1 MRIYAKKTNIM
12 IVERNYYLQKLLSKR
27 HNGMIKVLTG
37 MRRCGKSFLLFN
49 LFVDHLKKEGIDDG
63 HIIKVNLEDRRNKEL
78 RNPDKLLEYID
89 SLITDNNMYYILL
102 DEVQMVNEFEDV
114 LNSYLHISNAD
125 VYVTGS
131 NAKFLSKDVI
141 TEFRGRGDE
150 IRIHPFSFK
159 EYCRSQDET
168 KDREQLLEEY
178 MLYGGL
184 PQVALM
190 KNNEEREDYL
200 RNLFTHTYLKDIKE
214 RNSIQNDD
222 DLEELVNIL
231 ASSIGGL
238 TNPLKIYNTFKTIKQ
253 NCISRDTI
261 KSYLDYMQDAF
272 LTERSVRYDIKG
284 RKYIDTPSKYYFE
297 DLGLRNAR
305 LNFRQVEKMH
315 LMENLIYNELRLKGF
330 AVDVGQVT
338 INTKNADGKSERKY
352 LEVDFVCNKGYE
364 RIYIQSAFAIPTE
377 EKQEQEY
384 NSLRQIKD
392 NFQKVVIVGGLQPTY
407 RNNNGILILNIYD
420 FLMKENIV

>member
-1 MRIYAKKTNIM
+1 M

-238 TNPLKIYNTFKTIKQ
+238 TNPLKIYNTFKTIK
-253 NCISRDTI
+253 
-261 KSYLDYMQDAF
+261 
-272 LTERSVRYDIKG
+272 
-284 RKYIDTPSKYYFE
+284 
-297 DLGLRNAR
+297 
-305 LNFRQVEKMH
+305 
-315 LMENLIYNELRLKGF
+315 
-330 AVDVGQVT
+330 
-338 INTKNADGKSERKY
+338 
-352 LEVDFVCNKGYE
+352 
-364 RIYIQSAFAIPTE
+364 
-377 EKQEQEY
+377 
-384 NSLRQIKD
+384 
-392 NFQKVVIVGGLQPTY
+392 
-407 RNNNGILILNIYD
+407 
-420 FLMKENIV
+420 

>member
-1 MRIYAKKTNIM
+1 MRNYAKITNIM
-12 IVERNYYLQKLLSKR
+12 IVERNTYLQKLLSKR

-49 LFVDHLKKEGIDDG
+49 LFAEYLKEEGIDDS
-63 HIIKVNLEDRRNKEL
+63 HIIKVNLEDRRNKNL
-78 RNPDKLLEYID
+78 RNPDKLLEHID
-89 SLITDNNMYYILL
+89 SLMTDNNMYYILL

-114 LNSYLHISNAD
+114 LNSYLHVQNAD

-159 EYCRSQDET
+159 EYCDSQHNV
-168 KDREQLLEEY
+168 KDREQLLERF

-184 PQVALM
+184 PQVVLM
-190 KNNEEREDYL
+190 KNDEEREDYL

-238 TNPLKIYNTFKTIKQ
+238 TNPLKIHNTFKSIKQ

-272 LTERSVRYDIKG
+272 LTERSLRYDIKG

-305 LNFRQVEKMH
+305 LNFRQSEKTH
-315 LMENLIYNELRLKGF
+315 LMENLIYNELRLRGF

-338 INTKNADGKSERKY
+338 INTKNADGKSERKH

-364 RIYIQSAFAIPTE
+364 RIYIQSAFALLTE
-377 EKQEQEY
+377 EKQEQEF
-384 NSLRQIKD
+384 NSLRRIKD
-392 NFQKVVIVGGLQPTY
+392 NFQKIVIMGGLQPTY
-407 RNNNGILILNIYD
+407 KNNDGILILNIYD
-420 FLMKENIV
+420 FLMNDNIM